1 MPKTRVYQLAKEY
14 DIPSKDFVT
23 LLNQYDVPVKNH
35 MSALTDDQIS
45 RFKGTFKKEDWDKN
59 KSRRAEAPAEQKPAE
74 APKQNAAPAHTDPR
88 PSESRQ
94 NGSSQN
100 GGRQSGAPR
109 NTDRQNGGQRQDS
122 RQNSG
127 NRQNGAQGDSRQGGN
142 RPAQNQNRQNGQNR
156 STSGQNGQNRSTSGQ
171 GGQNRSSSGQGGQN
185 RSASGQNGQ
194 RQSTGNRQNG
204 GQRQGG
210 QNRNSSGQGGQ
221 NRNASGQ
228 NGQRQSTGNRQG
240 GGQHTARPNRPTGE
254 ARAAEHAQNRR
265 QHPQKQN
272 GDRSFGQDG
281 AKPGNAKHQ
290 KNKNRQ
296 NGRPEMSAKLRDN
309 SKKTKSKRVDYKK
322 QREEKKADQRKNQV
336 FEIPEL
342 LTVGELAEILDIGAT
357 EIIKMLMMAGTMATI
372 NQQIDAE
379 TAQLVASELGYE
391 VQPVTSEDV
400 MEKIYEEYDSEE
412 TGHEVKRPPVVT
424 VMGHVDHGK
433 TSLLDKIR
441 KTNVTSGE
449 AGGITQHIGA
459 YTVRLSS
466 DRFDNEKITFIDTPG
481 HAAFTA
487 MRSRGAQMTD
497 IAVLVVAADDGVMP
511 QTIEAINH
519 AKAANVPIIVA
530 INKIDKEGANPERV
544 KQELTEHGIVVEEWG
559 GDTIAVPV
567 SAKKGENIGELLENI
582 LLVAEMAELTADPNR
597 PARGAVIEAEVKK
610 GKGPTASLLVQQGTL
625 HVGDT
630 LISGTTYGKIRTMI
644 DDKGRRIK
652 KAGPSMPVEISG
664 LSDLPEAGDDFIVM
678 ENEKEARSLADQ
690 RLESERFERQHKNKM
705 NLNDLFSKIQ
715 EGQISDVNL
724 IVKADVGGSVEALT
738 QSLERLNTDEV
749 RVNVI
754 HGAVGA
760 INETDV
766 MLASTSNA
774 VIIGF
779 NVRPDKNALAA
790 AEKEEV
796 DIRLYRV
803 IYDAIDD
810 VKHAMEGMLEPEF
823 VEKVTG
829 TADVRDT
836 FKIPGGKVIA
846 GSYVTDGKI
855 TRNDEVRIIR
865 DGIVIF
871 EGQIASLRRFKDDV
885 KDVAQG
891 YECGIG
897 IDRFNDI
904 KVGDT
909 IETFVMETV
918 KREL

>member
-1 MPKTRVYQLAKEY
+1 MSKTRVYQLAKEY
-14 DIPSKDFVT
+14 DIPSKDFVE
-23 LLNQYDVPVKNH
+23 LLNQYNIPVKNH
-35 MSALTDDQIS
+35 MSALTDDQIGH
-45 RFKGTFKKEDWDKN
+45 FKSDFNKSAWDKN
-59 KSRRAEAPAEQKPAE
+59 RGQGKTDSKAVSAPADQAGKKQTAEAVKPQKNASAPTTGHEQKSVKNSNAGTEQKTPAGNN
-74 APKQNAAPAHTDPR
+74 QPR
-88 PSESRQ
+88 Q
-94 NGSSQN
+94 
-100 GGRQSGAPR
+100 
-109 NTDRQNGGQRQDS
+109 GGQN
-122 RQNSG
+122 RQNSDNRQG
-127 NRQNGAQGDSRQGGN
+127 SQNRQNSDNRQNGDNRQGGQN
-142 RPAQNQNRQNGQNR
+142 RQNSDNRQGSQNRQNGDNRQGSQNR
-156 STSGQNGQNRSTSGQ
+156 QNGNNRQGSQNRQNGDNRQ
-171 GGQNRSSSGQGGQN
+171 GGQNRQNGDNRQGGQNRQNGDNRQGGQN
-185 RSASGQNGQ
+185 RSAEGRRPKQNHNHDQNRTQEQNRGQNHDQNKSSKHGQKQNQNFGQNGEKP
-194 RQSTGNRQNG
+194 RNG
-204 GQRQGG
+204 
-210 QNRNSSGQGGQ
+210 
-221 NRNASGQ
+221 
-228 NGQRQSTGNRQG
+228 
-240 GGQHTARPNRPTGE
+240 
-254 ARAAEHAQNRR
+254 
-265 QHPQKQN
+265 
-272 GDRSFGQDG
+272 
-281 AKPGNAKHQ
+281 KHQ
-290 KNKNRQ
+290 KNNKNRQ
-296 NGRPEMSAKLRDN
+296 NGRPEQQNVKLRDN

-322 QREEKKADQRKNQV
+322 QREEKKADQKKNQV
-336 FEIPEL
+336 YEIPEL

-357 EIIKMLMMAGTMATI
+357 EIIKTLMMAGTMASI

-391 VQPVTSEDV
+391 VEPVTSEDV
-400 MEKIYEEYDSEE
+400 MDKIFEEYDNVE

-459 YTVRLSS
+459 YTVRLNSE
-466 DRFDNEKITFIDTPG
+466 RFDNAKITFIDTPG

-582 LLVAEMAELTADPNR
+582 LLVAEMEELTADPNR

-610 GKGPTASLLVQQGTL
+610 GKGPAASLLVQQGTL

-644 DDKGRRIK
+644 DDKGHRIK
-652 KAGPSMPVEISG
+652 KAGPSVPVEISG

-678 ENEKEARSLADQ
+678 ENEKEARSLAEQ
-690 RLESERFERQHKNKM
+690 RLESERFERQHKNKI

-779 NVRPDKNALAA
+779 NVRPDKNAVAA

-803 IYDAIDD
+803 IYDAIED
-810 VKHAMEGMLEPEF
+810 VRQAMEGMLEPDF

-829 TADVRDT
+829 SADVRDT

-855 TRNDEVRIIR
+855 TRNDEVRVIR
-865 DGIVIF
+865 DGIVVF

-897 IDRFNDI
+897 IDRYNDI
-904 KVGDT
+904 KVGDS
-909 IETFVMETV
+909 IETFVMEAV